1 MTTYISLLRGINLGA
16 HKKINMQ
23 DLKALYEGVGL
34 QEVLTYIQSGNV
46 IFKSDKDNTDE
57 LATLIAQAIEARYGF
72 EVAVFVRTV
81 PDIEAIIANNPFTDE
96 TTEKL
101 YFTLLAQTP
110 LPEKIANIDAQK
122 HLPDRFAL
130 VGKAL
135 YLCVESYG
143 TTKFSNNF
151 FENKWKVV
159 ATTRNYNTM
168 VKLVELAKTA

>member
-1 MTTYISLLRGINLGA
+1 MTTYISLLRGINVSGQ
-16 HKKINMQ
+16 KKINMQ
-23 DLKALYEGVGL
+23 DLKALYESTGL
-34 QEVLTYIQSGNV
+34 QDVLTYIQSGNV
-46 IFKSDKDNTDE
+46 IFKSDKEDTDE
-57 LATLIAQAIEARYGF
+57 LTTLIAQAIQAKYGF
-72 EVAVFVRTV
+72 DVAVFVRTV
-81 PDIEAIIANNPFTDE
+81 PAFEAIVANNPFVGE
-96 TTEKL
+96 ATEKL

-110 LPEKIANIDAQK
+110 LPEKIANIDTQK

-130 VGKAL
+130 VGQDL

-168 VKLVELAKTA
+168 LKLIELAR